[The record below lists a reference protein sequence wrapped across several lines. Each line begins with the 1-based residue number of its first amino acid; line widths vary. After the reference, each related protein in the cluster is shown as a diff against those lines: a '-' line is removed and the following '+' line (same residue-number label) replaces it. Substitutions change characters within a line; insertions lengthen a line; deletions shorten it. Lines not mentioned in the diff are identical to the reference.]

1 MAIANTVKA
10 HLESLQVDYE
20 LIAHPRTQS
29 SRESAAA
36 AEVREDHIAKGV
48 LLKDAGGYLL
58 AVIPG
63 DSWVRLHGIQAEL
76 NRELELAPEQDVERL
91 FSDCDPGAVP
101 CTGMAYGIETI
112 VDEALAT
119 LAFVYFESGDHQHL
133 VRVSAAVFHTLMSG
147 LRHGHFSH
155 EE

>member
-1 MAIANTVKA
+1 MAIAETVRT
-10 HLESLQVDYE
+10 HLESRQVGYE
-20 LIAHPRTQS
+20 LVAHPRSHS
-29 SRESAAA
+29 SRETASA

-48 LLKDAGGYLL
+48 LLKDAVGHVL

-76 NRELELAPEQDVERL
+76 GRALELAPEQDVMRL

-101 CTGMAYGIETI
+101 CTGTAYDVETI
-112 VDEALAT
+112 VDEALAA
-119 LAFVYFESGDHQHL
+119 LAFVYFESGDHEHL
-133 VRVSAAVFHTLMSG
+133 VRVSADAFHALTSG